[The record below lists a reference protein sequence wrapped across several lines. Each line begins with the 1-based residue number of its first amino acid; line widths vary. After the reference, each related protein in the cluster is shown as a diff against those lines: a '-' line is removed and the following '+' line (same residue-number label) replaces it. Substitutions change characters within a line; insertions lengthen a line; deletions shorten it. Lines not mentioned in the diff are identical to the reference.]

1 MEPPKPKSK
10 PPTSEEALRAAY
22 VPGAQPT
29 TGPIVLVEYD
39 PAWPGQYRREE
50 ARIRGALGVRA
61 VLVEHVGSTSVPGLA
76 AKPRI
81 DIVLAVPDSADEAAY
96 VPDLAAVGYTLCIRE
111 PGWFQHRVFK
121 GPEVDVNLHV
131 FTAGCPEIG
140 RMLAFRDHLRTH
152 PADRDRYEQVKRS
165 LASRSWKYVQHYADA
180 KTEVIEEILAR
191 AKRGG

>member
-1 MEPPKPKSK
+1 
-10 PPTSEEALRAAY
+10 
-22 VPGAQPT
+22 
-29 TGPIVLVEYD
+29 
-39 PAWPGQYRREE
+39 
-50 ARIRGALGVRA
+50 
-61 VLVEHVGSTSVPGLA
+61 
-76 AKPRI
+76 
-81 DIVLAVPDSADEAAY
+81 
-96 VPDLAAVGYTLCIRE
+96 
-111 PGWFQHRVFK
+111 
-121 GPEVDVNLHV
+121 V